1 MPSGL
6 AALDSLGLLPL
17 ASCVRHRPLRGW
29 QFWLE
34 RQPLFSCREPIGSGE
49 ACLLLDPSTL
59 LEALATELRA
69 CPGAELHLGQRVV
82 DVSIADPQG
91 ARAAAG
97 EGRINGVRLSD
108 GSSLNGELVIACD
121 GRGSRLR
128 RAAGLALAS
137 ASEPMLVLWFQLP
150 SPHSRALEQVLD
162 GGFHTVLC
170 GGEAL
175 ALYPSACGGVQLGWP
190 LPSGDRSDL
199 SSAQWRQRWLQLCP
213 PPLAEALAQVPP
225 EAIAA
230 PLRLPVQVGLAERWW
245 RPGLLL
251 LGDAAHPMSPVRA
264 QGTAMG
270 LRDAAVAV
278 DALAPLF
285 KAALPATPPQEAL
298 DAALATIER
307 RRRPEIARI
316 QQLQE
321 QEWQRGERLHHSPA
335 LRGILAAAAPILGPL
350 LAAVWQRSQAELRQG
365 MPGGLAIAGGSGR
378 P

>member
-6 AALDSLGLLPL
+6 AALECLGLLPL
-17 ASCVRHRPLRGW
+17 AAAVRQRPLSGW
-29 QFWLE
+29 NFWLE
-34 RQPLFSCREPIGSGE
+34 RQPLFHCREPIDGGRP
-49 ACLLLDPSTL
+49 CLLLDPTSL
-59 LEALATELRA
+59 LEAMAAQLQA

-82 DVSIADPQG
+82 DLIGLDCRDDG
-91 ARAAAG
+91 AIG
-97 EGRINGVRLSD
+97 SEERIGGVRLSD
-108 GSSLNGELVIACD
+108 GTSLNAELVIACD

-137 ASEPMLVLWFQLP
+137 GSEPMLVLWFQLP
-150 SPHSRALEQVLD
+150 PPHSEALEQVLA
-162 GGFHTVLC
+162 GGFHTVLA

-175 ALYPSACGGVQLGWP
+175 ALYPSTCGGVQLGWP
-190 LPSGDRSDL
+190 LPAGDRRDL
-199 SSAQWRQRWLQLCP
+199 SSAQWRERWLQLCP
-213 PPLAEALAQVPP
+213 PRLAEALAQVPA
-225 EAIAA
+225 EVIGT

-270 LRDAAVAV
+270 LRDAAVTASV
-278 DALAPLF
+278 LAPLF
-285 KAALPATPPQEAL
+285 HAALPAPQRQQAL
-298 DAALATIER
+298 DAALAAIER
-307 RRRPEIARI
+307 PRRLEIARI

-335 LRGILAAAAPILGPL
+335 LRGILAGVAPLLGPL
-350 LAAVWQRSQAELRQG
+350 LAAAWQRSQADLRQG
-365 MPGGLAIAGGSGR
+365 LPGGLAIAAGPGR